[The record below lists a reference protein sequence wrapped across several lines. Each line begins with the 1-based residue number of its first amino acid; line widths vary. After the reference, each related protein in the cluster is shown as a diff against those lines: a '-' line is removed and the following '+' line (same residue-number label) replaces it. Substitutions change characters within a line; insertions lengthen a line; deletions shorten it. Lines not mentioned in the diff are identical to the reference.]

1 MLLFFYLIT
10 VYFFFM
16 RANAV
21 FRVCVCVCVCVCV
34 RAPSVT
40 KSCPTLFDL
49 MDCSVPGSSDHGISQ
64 TKILWWVA
72 IFSSKGSSQPRDW
85 TCVSCIGRW
94 ILYPW
99 ATRLV
104 AHKSPEITLNINK
117 YILDE
122 WVNVGKTPYFISI
135 LVNWNN
141 FMCFLL
147 AIVVF
152 LLLITHECYLPFF
165 FLFMGIYLFVFK
177 NYLCGKLFTL
187 CHFWNTSLASFLV
200 LISAYFFL

>member
-1 MLLFFYLIT
+1 MAREPFSLFYPPHTFISIWNHALILLSDYCLLLFHESKCSIL
-10 VYFFFM
+10 
-16 RANAV
+16 
-21 FRVCVCVCVCVCV
+21 CVCVCVCV

-122 WVNVGKTPYFISI
+122 WVNVGKTP
-135 LVNWNN
+135 
-141 FMCFLL
+141 
-147 AIVVF
+147 
-152 LLLITHECYLPFF
+152 
-165 FLFMGIYLFVFK
+165 
-177 NYLCGKLFTL
+177 
-187 CHFWNTSLASFLV
+187 
-200 LISAYFFL
+200 